1 MSALRLA
8 NSQNNPPPS
17 AKKEL
22 DPQVWIALEGPI
34 GQINGEDSRD
44 QPAEE
49 FETH

>member
-8 NSQNNPPPS
+8 NSQNKPPS

-34 GQINGEDSRD
+34 GQINGEDRRD
-44 QPAEE
+44 QQPAEE